1 VDFNELFTMS
11 QSDNESVSFEP
22 FDEGEIANDPFHNT
36 EQDGDAAFLLGGSAP
51 ASSMSSSLGKSS
63 EGRGSVSLLER
74 IQQQKKQQTSPAYAQ
89 QYTSSGDF
97 APTANPSDDQ
107 LGYPTEDTAYFAS
120 TSSPLQTND
129 SYMNIPDYA
138 TSTNRPDP
146 YYSSSNSNAKDQ
158 FFSVLSSVGSAAGSA
173 ANSAYR
179 GSKTLYGNLVNNRQ
193 SAGSSA
199 QDRMAE
205 MDYQRES
212 LLLDPHDVEDG
223 TLPLPMGSTPTGLRG
238 GIGAHSS
245 VSTGGHPIVRYTK
258 QFCVDLKDIFM
269 GLSPN
274 KKLFV
279 IGFTA
284 FLLWLF
290 ISEEWPHHGSN

>member
-1 VDFNELFTMS
+1 MS
-11 QSDNESVSFEP
+11 QSDNESVSFAP
-22 FDEGEIANDPFHNT
+22 IDEGEIANDPWHNT

-51 ASSMSSSLGKSS
+51 ASSMAPSLGNTS
-63 EGRGSVSLLER
+63 EVRGSVSLLER
-74 IQQQKKQQTSPAYAQ
+74 IQQQKKQQTSPPPAQ
-89 QYTSSGDF
+89 QYASSGGF
-97 APTANPSDDQ
+97 APTAIPSDDQ
-107 LGYPTEDTAYFAS
+107 FGYPTEDTTYFAS
-120 TSSPLQTND
+120 TPSPPQTNENH
-129 SYMNIPDYA
+129 MNIPDYA
-138 TSTNRPDP
+138 TSTNTPDP
-146 YYSSSNSNAKDQ
+146 YYSPSNSNAKDQ
-158 FFSVLSSVGSAAGSA
+158 FFSVMSAVGSAAGSA
-173 ANSAYR
+173 ASTAYH
-179 GSKTLYGNLVNNRQ
+179 GSKTLYGNMVNKRQ
-193 SAGSSA
+193 SAGVSA

-223 TLPLPMGSTPTGLRG
+223 TLPISMGSTPTGLRG

-245 VSTGGHPIVRYTK
+245 VSTGGHPIFRYAK

-279 IGFTA
+279 IGFIA

-290 ISEEWPHHGSN
+290 ISEEWPHHEKQ